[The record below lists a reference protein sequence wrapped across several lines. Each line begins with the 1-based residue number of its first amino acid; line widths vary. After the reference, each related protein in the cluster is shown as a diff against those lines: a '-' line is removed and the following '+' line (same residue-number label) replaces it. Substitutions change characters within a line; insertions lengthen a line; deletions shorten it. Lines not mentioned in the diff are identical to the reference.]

1 MPNLVPLVIAAGAAV
16 VLFGKKKKR
25 RKKAAEAPPGPDIPP
40 FPGEEEPD
48 EGEPPAPGEA
58 PGEPELTPGTDEPL
72 EPGKAVASGIERHR
86 TGAYPWKIIFTQE
99 GDYAA
104 HSYPMGHRGP
114 HEEVARE
121 ATIEGAIS
129 AFQSWAENE
138 DRRKR
143 NLSPLITGTKVGE
156 PQRATPQDQDD
167 DIGGLGGG

>member
-40 FPGEEEPD
+40 FPGEEEA
-48 EGEPPAPGEA
+48 EGEGEEGEGPP
-58 PGEPELTPGTDEPL
+58 
-72 EPGKAVASGIERHR
+72 GIERHR